1 MIWFTSDTHFGHENV
16 LKFTDRPWETI
27 WQMNDAIVDS
37 INGRVAV
44 DDELYILGDFSFKM
58 TAQDAYP
65 FASGSPA
72 GASTSSRE
80 TTTRTGPSRRS
91 RTFTVEPPICVLK
104 IDGQK
109 IVLSHYPMADW
120 QGMNHGSW
128 HLHGHIHSS
137 GGAYNEFNRKQGLL
151 RYDVGCDANGH
162 SPVSL
167 DELREWFAGVDEPCG
182 RVKWPWWVNETGD
195 RQVERELAAYKR
207 EEVIR

>member
-1 MIWFTSDTHFGHENV
+1 M
-16 LKFTDRPWETI
+16 
-27 WQMNDAIVDS
+27 
-37 INGRVAV
+37 
-44 DDELYILGDFSFKM
+44 
-58 TAQDAYP
+58 
-65 FASGSPA
+65 
-72 GASTSSRE
+72 
-80 TTTRTGPSRRS
+80 
-91 RTFTVEPPICVLK
+91 EPPICVLK

-120 QGMNHGSW
+120 QGMSHGSW

-167 DELREWFAGVDEPCG
+167 DELRGWFAGVDEPCG

>member
-1 MIWFTSDTHFGHENV
+1 MGC
-16 LKFTDRPWETI
+16 
-27 WQMNDAIVDS
+27 
-37 INGRVAV
+37 
-44 DDELYILGDFSFKM
+44 
-58 TAQDAYP
+58 
-65 FASGSPA
+65 ASGSPA
-72 GASTSSRE
+72 DASTSSRE

-91 RTFTVEPPICVLK
+91 RARSPPICVLK

-109 IVLSHYPMADW
+109 IVLCHYPIADW
-120 QGMNHGSW
+120 QGMSHGSW

-162 SPVSL
+162 SPASL

>member
-1 MIWFTSDTHFGHENV
+1 MADERRHRRQHQRQGCRGRRALHPGGFLIQD
-16 LKFTDRPWETI
+16 DRP
-27 WQMNDAIVDS
+27 
-37 INGRVAV
+37 GRLRLRKQIACRRIHLVPGNHDKDWTQPAV
-44 DDELYILGDFSFKM
+44 
-58 TAQDAYP
+58 
-65 FASGSPA
+65 A
-72 GASTSSRE
+72 GA
-80 TTTRTGPSRRS
+80 
-91 RTFTVEPPICVLK
+91 FTVEPPICVLK

-109 IVLSHYPMADW
+109 IVLCHYPMADW
-120 QGMNHGSW
+120 QGMSHGSW
-128 HLHGHIHSS
+128 HLHGHIHSG

-207 EEVIR
+207 EEAIR

>member
-1 MIWFTSDTHFGHENV
+1 M
-16 LKFTDRPWETI
+16 
-27 WQMNDAIVDS
+27 
-37 INGRVAV
+37 
-44 DDELYILGDFSFKM
+44 
-58 TAQDAYP
+58 
-65 FASGSPA
+65 
-72 GASTSSRE
+72 
-80 TTTRTGPSRRS
+80 
-91 RTFTVEPPICVLK
+91 EPPICVLK

-120 QGMNHGSW
+120 QGMSHGSW

-167 DELREWFAGVDEPCG
+167 DGLREWFAGVGEPCG

-195 RQVERELAAYKR
+195 RQVERELAAYRR
-207 EEVIR
+207 EEAIR

>member
-1 MIWFTSDTHFGHENV
+1 MTGDVH
-16 LKFTDRPWETI
+16 
-27 WQMNDAIVDS
+27 
-37 INGRVAV
+37 GRA
-44 DDELYILGDFSFKM
+44 EY
-58 TAQDAYP
+58 
-65 FASGSPA
+65 
-72 GASTSSRE
+72 
-80 TTTRTGPSRRS
+80 GPSRFAFKNWPLG
-91 RTFTVEPPICVLK
+91 RTLTPVSYTHLLSSSK
-104 IDGQK
+104 LTGQK
-109 IVLSHYPMADW
+109 IVLCHYPIADW
-120 QGMNHGSW
+120 QGMSHGSW

-162 SPVSL
+162 SPVSF